1 MSEGNHGQGEDRDL
15 RERLDR
21 LSSAIEKKRAGARD
35 GEGMGDHAVIGGETG
50 RAMAQ
55 GFRIVTELAA
65 GVLVGCV
72 IGWQLDKWIGT
83 SPLFLLVFLG
93 LGTTAGFWNMMRI
106 GMSTSATTRKDDP
119 PKQ

>member
-15 RERLDR
+15 RDRLDK
-21 LSSAIEKKRAGARD
+21 LSSAIEKKRADARD
-35 GEGMGDHAVIGGETG
+35 GGGVGDHAVIGGETG

-72 IGWQLDKWIGT
+72 IGWQLDKWVGT

-106 GMSTSATTRKDDP
+106 GATTTATRQDEP

>member
-1 MSEGNHGQGEDRDL
+1 MSEGNYGQGEDRDL

-21 LSSAIEKKRAGARD
+21 LSSAIEKKRANAQGGD
-35 GEGMGDHAVIGGETG
+35 GTGDHAVIGGETG

-106 GMSTSATTRKDDP
+106 GATTSATRRDEP